1 MNSLSI
7 VTTNISNNK
16 RFNCFKINKLSKA
29 LHLSMLFVSTVVIPT
44 TSYASLN
51 DELYNNFNSL
61 SNITK
66 PNYFE
71 NERRGIIA
79 GGELNIRSPIK
90 TVNIASLNLPSASA
104 SCSGIDLYG
113 GSLSFINKDEYID
126 LLRAVAANAQGYA
139 FQIAL
144 SSMCEKC
151 MQHMETLQKKI
162 QALNQY
168 FGNSCQLA
176 QGIVNNT
183 INAVN
188 QKNLSDAKLV
198 ASFNGAADI
207 FTLNSMKDSS
217 EIYKTAN
224 QFTKNIESTY
234 NNKNNRSSKSSEIS
248 LTQFT
253 GNLVW
258 NILSRNNE
266 FQNNPVLKN
275 EILSIFGTIIIEEDG
290 ENLSIL
296 PGGLISISDLIF
308 GGKVNYYECIDTDCI
323 NVKSSTK
330 SIIGI
335 KSKIDEFLFGD
346 NNTTIGIV
354 TKFAKNQGEISN
366 DELKIINNLPAT
378 FLVMLRDLSLKN
390 QGSAQTFAREISTY
404 LSIILVK
411 NLIDQYI
418 KLIYSEISNNN
429 NAYTPMLLENINE
442 IKRQLSYDFSD
453 LFLKYGSEKSIRES
467 YLTHLKIISKNH
479 NKKSAN
485 SLF

>member
-1 MNSLSI
+1 MKNIMNSSSI
-7 VTTNISNNK
+7 VSSNISQK
-16 RFNCFKINKLSKA
+16 RFKSFKIKKLSKT
-29 LHLSMLFVSTVVIPT
+29 LHFSMLFISTVVIPI
-44 TSYASLN
+44 TSHASLN
-51 DELYNNFNSL
+51 GELYENFNSL
-61 SNITK
+61 SNVTK

-90 TVNIASLNLPSASA
+90 TVNIASLNLPSARA

-113 GSLSFINKDEYID
+113 GSLSFINKEEYIY

-183 INAVN
+183 INAIS

-207 FTLNSMKDSS
+207 FTINTMKNSS
-217 EIYKTAN
+217 EIFKTAN
-224 QFTKNIESTY
+224 EFTKNTVSTY
-234 NNKNNRSSKSSEIS
+234 KNRNNKSSSPSQP
-248 LTQFT
+248 QFT

-258 NILSRNNE
+258 NILSQNSE
-266 FQNNPVLKN
+266 FQKNSVLKN
-275 EILSIFGTIIIEEDG
+275 EILSIFGTIIIGEEG
-290 ENLSIL
+290 ESLSIL

-330 SIIGI
+330 STPGI
-335 KSKIDEFLFGD
+335 KSKIDEFLFG
-346 NNTTIGIV
+346 NNTSIGIV
-354 TKFAKNQGEISN
+354 TKFTNNQGEISN
-366 DELKIINNLPAT
+366 EELKIINNLPAA

-390 QGSAQTFAREISTY
+390 HASAQTFAREISTY

-411 NLIDQYI
+411 NLIDQYV

-429 NAYTPMLLENINE
+429 NAYIPTLLENINE
-442 IKRQLSYDFSD
+442 IKRQLNNDFTD
-453 LFLKYGSEKSIRES
+453 LFLKYGSDKSIRES
-467 YLTHLKIISKNH
+467 YLTHLKIIEKNR
-479 NKKSAN
+479 NKDSAF
-485 SLF
+485 SL